1 MEGWNPF
8 ILKGLLTPGAHCQ
21 QHLSMTAF
29 NNMVIVLLIR
39 ILLQIWHPCY
49 VLIEPHIIFW
59 HIFYEIMTAINLITI
74 IFSVISVLTRFV
86 GECSIR
92 LGRVVTHAL
101 SGAVA
106 QWRSAWPQWKPRE
119 MANRASVRTPLLIAE
134 PPSFVLGSDITIKE
148 AIHSHIIPPF
158 YT

>member
-1 MEGWNPF
+1 MERWNPF

-39 ILLQIWHPCY
+39 VLLQIWHSCY
-49 VLIEPHIIFW
+49 VLIELHIIFW
-59 HIFYEIMTAINLITI
+59 HIFYDIMTAINLITI
-74 IFSVISVLTRFV
+74 IFSAISVLTRFV
-86 GECSIR
+86 GKCSIH
-92 LGRVVTHAL
+92 LGHVVTHAL
-101 SGAVA
+101 SGRVA
-106 QWRSAWPQWKPRE
+106 QCMTSMEATE
-119 MANRASVRTPLLIAE
+119 MANWASVRTPRLIAE